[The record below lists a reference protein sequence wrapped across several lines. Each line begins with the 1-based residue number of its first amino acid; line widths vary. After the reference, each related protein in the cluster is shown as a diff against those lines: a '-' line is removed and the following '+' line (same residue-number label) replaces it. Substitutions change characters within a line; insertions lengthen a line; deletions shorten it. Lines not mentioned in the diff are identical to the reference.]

1 MRGLV
6 VRGAVIKVGAVLLAV
21 LMLGACSSLP
31 PSQSAVGRV
40 TSEAQFFTLT
50 GRLSIR
56 QNDRLDSVKIVW
68 SKDAREERL
77 KFFTPFGSQ
86 LAELVK
92 ITPDGGRAE
101 ITLNNGNQITRAV
114 SIDELTESVLGV
126 ALEVDQIARWIQGTG
141 LTEDLPQDIRLRD
154 GSVWQV
160 TAERFQN
167 AQDIYRYAARISAV
181 KGAHTAVGAHFV
193 AGDISLRL
201 VVDEWR
207 AQ

>member
-6 VRGAVIKVGAVLLAV
+6 VRGAVIKVGAGLLAV

-181 KGAHTAVGAHFV
+181 KGAHTAVGAQFV

-201 VVDEWR
+201 VVDEWS

>member
-1 MRGLV
+1 MRGPV
-6 VRGAVIKVGAVLLAV
+6 VRNALIKVVVGLLAV
-21 LMLGACSSLP
+21 VILAACSSLP
-31 PSQSAVGRV
+31 PPQLSVGRI

-56 QNDRLDSVKIVW
+56 QNDRLDAVKIVW

-86 LAELVK
+86 LAEVVK
-92 ITPDGGRAE
+92 ITLDGGRAE
-101 ITLNNGNQITRAV
+101 VTLNNGNQVTRAA

-126 ALEVDQIARWIQGTG
+126 TLEVDQIARWVQGMG

-181 KGAHTAVGAHFV
+181 KGAHSAVGTHFV

>member
-1 MRGLV
+1 MRGPV
-6 VRGAVIKVGAVLLAV
+6 VGSAVIKIAVGLLAV
-21 LMLGACSSLP
+21 MTMVACSSLP
-31 PSQSAVGRV
+31 PSQPAVGRT

-56 QNDRLDSVKIVW
+56 QNDRLDSVKLVW
-68 SKDAREERL
+68 SKDSREERL

-92 ITPDGGRAE
+92 ITPENGRAE
-101 ITLNNGNQITRAV
+101 VTLNNGNQLTHAA

-126 ALEVDQIARWIQGTG
+126 ALEVDQIARWIQGAG
-141 LTEDLPQDIRLRD
+141 LIEDLPQDIRLRD
-154 GSVWQV
+154 GSVWRV

-181 KGAHTAVGAHFV
+181 KGAHTAVGAQFV

-201 VVDEWR
+201 VVDEWS

>member
-181 KGAHTAVGAHFV
+181 KGAYTAAGAHFV
-193 AGDISLRL
+193 AGYISLRL

>member
-6 VRGAVIKVGAVLLAV
+6 VRGAVIKVGAGLLAV

-181 KGAHTAVGAHFV
+181 KGAHTAVGAQFV

>member
-6 VRGAVIKVGAVLLAV
+6 VRGAVIKVGAGLLAA

-92 ITPDGGRAE
+92 IMPAGGRAE
-101 ITLNNGNQITRAV
+101 VTLSNGNQVTRAA
-114 SIDELTESVLGV
+114 SIDALTKSVLGV
-126 ALEVDQIARWIQGTG
+126 ALEVDQIARWVQGIG
-141 LTEDLPQDIRLRD
+141 LTEDMPQDIRLHD
-154 GSVWQV
+154 DSVWQV

-181 KGAHTAVGAHFV
+181 KGAHTGVGAQFV
-193 AGDISLRL
+193 AGDISLKL
-201 VVDEWR
+201 VVDEWS

>member
-1 MRGLV
+1 MRGPV
-6 VRGAVIKVGAVLLAV
+6 VRNAVIKGVVGLLAV
-21 LMLGACSSLP
+21 VMLAACSSLP
-31 PSQSAVGRV
+31 PPQLSVGRV

-86 LAELVK
+86 LAEVVK
-92 ITPDGGRAE
+92 ITLDGGRAE
-101 ITLNNGNQITRAV
+101 VTLNNGNQVTRAA

-126 ALEVDQIARWIQGTG
+126 TLEVDQIARWVQGMG

-181 KGAHTAVGAHFV
+181 KGTHSAVDAHFV

>member
-6 VRGAVIKVGAVLLAV
+6 VRGAVIKVGAGLLAG

-92 ITPDGGRAE
+92 ITLDSGGSE
-101 ITLNNGNQITRAV
+101 VTLNNGNQLTHAA

-126 ALEVDQIARWIQGTG
+126 ALEVDQIARWIQGVG
-141 LTEDLPQDIRLRD
+141 LIEDLPQDIRLHD
-154 GSVWQV
+154 GSVWRV

-167 AQDIYRYAARISAV
+167 AQNNHRYAARISAV
-181 KGAHTAVGAHFV
+181 KGAHTTVGDQFV
-193 AGDISLRL
+193 TGDISLRL
-201 VVDEWR
+201 VIDEWSV
-207 AQ
+207 Q